1 MWCTERDPRGAFS
14 GFSLSTFGPGWV
26 RFVSFPEPP
35 AGHGWRAVYN
45 RVPGVGVELM
55 QTTAAEFLDGIL
67 AVVLTRQD
75 DERRIRD
82 YVDTITREVTRW
94 ASA

>member
-1 MWCTERDPRGAFS
+1 M
-14 GFSLSTFGPGWV
+14 
-26 RFVSFPEPP
+26 
-35 AGHGWRAVYN
+35 
-45 RVPGVGVELM
+45 GVELM